1 MLLSQKLFPSPGVPS
16 DGGWALLLPSFVL
29 GDRGGRHLPCV
40 KGEGEVGASS
50 EGEGEH
56 QSLVCQV
63 LAEVKALGGQGGVLS
78 NSRSSHF
85 GELLLKYEIELGY
98 QLNRHV
104 SSSKVST
111 QLYILLLE
119 SLCSSVVNKTYIHAC
134 VRVKDQ
140 DHGYFAEGV
149 TEQSAD
155 PWGPKPARRVN

>member
-29 GDRGGRHLPCV
+29 GDRVRRHLTCV
-40 KGEGEVGASS
+40 KGEGEVGDSS
-50 EGEGEH
+50 EGKGEH

-78 NSRSSHF
+78 NYRSSHF

-111 QLYILLLE
+111 P
-119 SLCSSVVNKTYIHAC
+119 TYYN
-134 VRVKDQ
+134 VMLKNQ
-140 DHGYFAEGV
+140 N
-149 TEQSAD
+149 
-155 PWGPKPARRVN
+155 ARQYN